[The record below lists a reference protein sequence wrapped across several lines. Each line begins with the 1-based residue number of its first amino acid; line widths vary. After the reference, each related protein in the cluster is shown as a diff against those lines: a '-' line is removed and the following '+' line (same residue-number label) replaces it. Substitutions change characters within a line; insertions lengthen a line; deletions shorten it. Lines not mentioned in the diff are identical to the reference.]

1 MQATYYERLLCDEQL
16 DLARILDGDI
26 AQLTAR
32 GSLKPAVEDA
42 SLIDCRSRYLKN
54 AIHRVRETIAASM
67 SAEQFERYQQ
77 TPTFHEILVQKAT
90 QQYWTYEA
98 FLFLRAH
105 GARTVY
111 AGAQASVELL
121 SMPLEAYGHDFKL
134 EVPAQMLV
142 FESPELVDAFYT
154 GERRA
159 GSGRY
164 HQEAAVCVLAL
175 EMRPSTDS
183 HARYLKILS
192 VHGDAQQEYRVE
204 IRKLHL
210 ESARS
215 LEDILEDEDGNSWHG
230 GEQVEQLIGLPTC
243 TLAWA
248 SRKADCGF
256 YAAKTAYYRAVLGAL
271 HCARTQPSRL
281 AWRPGAPPEEANASR
296 LRYSELLPSTYA
308 ESSDRRAPAVG

>member
-1 MQATYYERLLCDEQL
+1 MQSTYYERLLADEQL
-16 DLARILDGDI
+16 DLASILDGDI
-26 AQLTAR
+26 AHLTAT
-32 GSLKPAVEDA
+32 GSLRPAVEDS
-42 SLIDCRSRYLKN
+42 SLIDCRSRYIKN
-54 AIHRVRETIAASM
+54 AILKVKQSIAAGM
-67 SAEQFERYQQ
+67 SPDQFERYQQ
-77 TPTFHEILVQKAT
+77 TPTFHEVLVQKAT
-90 QQYWTYEA
+90 EQYWTYEA

-105 GARTVY
+105 GARTVNV
-111 AGAQASVELL
+111 GPQACVELL
-121 SMPLEAYGHDFKL
+121 SMPLEAYGRDFKL

-142 FESPELVDAFYT
+142 FESPELVDAFYA

-159 GSGRY
+159 GAGRH
-164 HQEAAVCVLAL
+164 HQEAAVCVLTL
-175 EMRPSTDS
+175 EMRASTNS

-192 VHGDAQQEYRVE
+192 VHGDAQQDYRVE

-210 ESARS
+210 EEARS

-271 HCARTQPSRL
+271 HCARTEPRRL

-296 LRYSELLPSTYA
+296 LRYSELLPSTYV
-308 ESSDRRAPAVG
+308 ETERRTHAP

>member
-1 MQATYYERLLCDEQL
+1 MQPTYYERLLADEQL
-16 DLARILDGDI
+16 GLASILDGDI
-26 AQLTAR
+26 AQLTTT
-32 GSLKPAVEDA
+32 GSLGPAVEDS
-42 SLIDCRSRYLKN
+42 SLIDCRSRYLRN
-54 AIHRVRETIAASM
+54 AMLKVRQDIAAGM
-67 SAEQFERYQQ
+67 SPDQFQRYQQ
-77 TPTFHEILVQKAT
+77 TPTFHEVLVQRAT

-98 FLFLRAH
+98 LLFLRAH
-105 GARTVY
+105 GARTVNIGP
-111 AGAQASVELL
+111 AACAELL
-121 SMPLEAYGHDFKL
+121 SMPLEAYGRDFKL

-142 FESPELVDAFYT
+142 FESPELVDAFYS

-159 GSGRY
+159 GAGRL
-164 HQEAAVCVLAL
+164 HPEAAVCVMAL
-175 EMRPSTDS
+175 EMRPSADS
-183 HARYLKILS
+183 DARYLKILS
-192 VHGDAQQEYRVE
+192 VHGDADQEYRVE

-210 ESARS
+210 DGSRS
-215 LEDILEDEDGNSWHG
+215 LEDILEDEDGHAWHG

-271 HCARTQPSRL
+271 HCARTEPRRL

-308 ESSDRRAPAVG
+308 ET

>member
-1 MQATYYERLLCDEQL
+1 MQATYYERLLADQQL
-16 DLARILDGDI
+16 DLASVLDGDI
-26 AQLTAR
+26 AQLTAT
-32 GSLKPAVEDA
+32 GSLRPAVEDP
-42 SLIDCRSRYLKN
+42 SLIDCRSRYIKN
-54 AIHRVRETIAASM
+54 AVLKVKQAIAAGM
-67 SAEQFERYQQ
+67 SADQFERYQQ
-77 TPTFHEILVQKAT
+77 TPTFHEVLVQKAT

-105 GARTVY
+105 GARTVNV
-111 AGAQASVELL
+111 GPQACIELL
-121 SMPLEAYGHDFKL
+121 SMPLEAYGRDFKL

-142 FESPELVDAFYT
+142 FESPELVDAFYA

-159 GSGRY
+159 GAGRH
-164 HQEAAVCVLAL
+164 HQDAAVCVL
-175 EMRPSTDS
+175 
-183 HARYLKILS
+183 ARYLKILS
-192 VHGDAQQEYRVE
+192 VHGDAQQDYRVE

-210 ESARS
+210 EEARS

-271 HCARTQPSRL
+271 HCARTEPRRL
-281 AWRPGAPPEEANASR
+281 AWRPGASPEEPNASR

-308 ESSDRRAPAVG
+308 EPERRIQAP